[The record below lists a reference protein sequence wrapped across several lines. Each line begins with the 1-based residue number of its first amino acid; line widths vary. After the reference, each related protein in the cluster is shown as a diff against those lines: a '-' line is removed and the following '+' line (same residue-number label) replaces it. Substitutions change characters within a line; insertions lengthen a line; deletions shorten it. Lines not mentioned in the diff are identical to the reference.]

1 MNKHL
6 TYINVHMHIK
16 QKPRRTVALTNT
28 VESSILESA
37 YLVHKSQPVLRLWR
51 YVQTTL
57 EWRSRASVT
66 QLRSYIS

>member
-37 YLVHKSQPVLRLWR
+37 YLVHKSQPVLRL
-51 YVQTTL
+51 
-57 EWRSRASVT
+57 
-66 QLRSYIS
+66 